1 MALKKFKAKTHKASV
16 KRIKVTK
23 GGDKLTGK
31 LLVSRSNRSHR
42 MIGKQ
47 RERMLKG
54 KTTTNLATS
63 HDKFRK
69 VI

>member
-1 MALKKFKAKTHKASV
+1 MSLKKFRAKTHKSSV
-16 KRIKVTK
+16 KRIKVSK
-23 GGDKLTGK
+23 GGNPENGK
-31 LLVSRSNRSHR
+31 LQVSRSNRSHR
-42 MIGKQ
+42 LIGKQ

-54 KTTTNLATS
+54 KTVTKLSTA